1 MEERREEKLVF
12 KYIQR
17 MHFSELESHL
27 YATKD
32 KFNLMTI
39 YDKSGFNPLH
49 YSAYKNTD
57 RAVEILINF
66 ALSEEAD
73 RDF

>member
-1 MEERREEKLVF
+1 
-12 KYIQR
+12 
-17 MHFSELESHL
+17 
-27 YATKD
+27 
-32 KFNLMTI
+32 MTI

-73 RDF
+73 RDYQRNANGGSGETDDLK